1 MQAGGACPA
10 TGASKMD
17 EQQFRMWVA
26 CFSLLLAGVFAGWAH
41 FTSCGLHPA
50 DARRAARLAMGGN
63 IHFFYPPLCV
73 FYT

>member
-1 MQAGGACPA
+1 
-10 TGASKMD
+10 
-17 EQQFRMWVA
+17 MWVA

-63 IHFFYPPLCV
+63 IHFFLSAPVCV
-73 FYT
+73 LYIITKEIYRGARKRRVACD